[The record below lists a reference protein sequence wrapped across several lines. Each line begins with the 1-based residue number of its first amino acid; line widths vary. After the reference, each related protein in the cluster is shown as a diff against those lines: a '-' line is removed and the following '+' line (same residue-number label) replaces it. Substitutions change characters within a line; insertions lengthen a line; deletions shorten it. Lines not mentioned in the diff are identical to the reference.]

1 MHPQLADQVFLLLLV
16 HDAHACSS
24 VIQTSM
30 RLITRPPGCRGVPQK
45 CGPDSKA
52 ACAVSGRRRLVTFD
66 PCQERELQR
75 LMDMQVAE
83 INRATK
89 DALTNRQARLHF
101 SVFER
106 HRERERETESEG

>member
-1 MHPQLADQVFLLLLV
+1 
-16 HDAHACSS
+16 
-24 VIQTSM
+24 
-30 RLITRPPGCRGVPQK
+30 
-45 CGPDSKA
+45 
-52 ACAVSGRRRLVTFD
+52 
-66 PCQERELQR
+66 
-75 LMDMQVAE
+75 MDMQVAE